1 MFDEFKKLE
10 NRCSFTGKIVCVES
24 SDCNNITIGKFY
36 YVKNGRF
43 FDDYGYEWGN
53 AIPVSLREL
62 EKSGE
67 YYNREGFRF
76 IRIVE

>member
-36 YVKNGRF
+36 YVKNGR
-43 FDDYGYEWGN
+43 
-53 AIPVSLREL
+53 
-62 EKSGE
+62 
-67 YYNREGFRF
+67 
-76 IRIVE
+76 